1 MRMNMKKRRVFVLGE
16 AEVADSIAARIKERF
31 SSQHEYVGF
40 YNGNGMYRLVPTE
53 DVYLEP
59 HTDLRIVYTNIMKA
73 LEYTQPHEVY
83 CTCFLPYDVVVDV
96 MLNYRGSTPIEFR
109 FSPVIYEKLM
119 GKLHTNVNGH
129 LLPSVSLME
138 PNLSKSHKIL
148 KRLMDL
154 VLSSTMLLFCLP
166 LFVLV
171 PILIKLTS
179 HGPVFYA
186 QLRAG
191 KNGYPFK
198 LYKFRSMVANAED
211 VLSRHVDLDHLQEPV
226 FKFREDGR
234 VTWIGKI
241 LRRTSIDELPQIFN
255 VLKGDMSWVGPRPEE
270 VRVVKKYNAY
280 YKERLKARP
289 GITGLQ
295 QIKCRGV
302 PSMKQRMIYDIYYI
316 QHRSLW
322 MDIKIFFQSIW
333 VVLSQRGAW

>member
-1 MRMNMKKRRVFVLGE
+1 MRVKKRRVFVLGG

-40 YNGNGMYRLVPTE
+40 YNGNGMYRVASKE
-53 DVYLEP
+53 NVYLEP
-59 HTDLRIVYTNIMKA
+59 HTDPGTMYANIIKA

-83 CTCFLPYDVVVDV
+83 CTYFLPYDVVVDV
-96 MLNYRGSTPIEFR
+96 ILNYQGATPVEFR
-109 FSPVIYEKLM
+109 FSPEIYEKLV
-119 GKLHTNVNGH
+119 GKLQTNVNGH
-129 LLPSVSLME
+129 LLPSVSFMA
-138 PNLSKSHKIL
+138 PNLSKSYKVL

-154 VLSSTMLLFCLP
+154 LLSGPMLLLCLP

-179 HGPVFYA
+179 RGPVLYA
-186 QLRAG
+186 QIRAG
-191 KNGYPFK
+191 ENGYPFK

-211 VLSRHVDLDHLQEPV
+211 VLSRHVDLDHMQEPV
-226 FKFREDGR
+226 FKFKKDGR

-270 VRVVKKYNAY
+270 VRVVKRYNAY
-280 YKERLKARP
+280 YKARLKARP

-295 QIKCRGV
+295 QIKCRGI
-302 PSMKQRMIYDIYYI
+302 PSMKHRMIYDMYYI
-316 QHRSLW
+316 RHQSLW